1 MADISKIV
9 TTGGDELNLKDAMA
23 RGLLNG
29 HSVAKDVP
37 SDAKFTDTTYTFD
50 GTYNASSNKAA
61 TVSTVTNAISALDG
75 GTIGTPGTGKTVT
88 ALSQTN
94 GNVSATFGDI
104 SITKSQIS
112 DFPSSMTPASH
123 THGNIQNGGALQTT
137 DVTIAS
143 GDKLVVTDSSDSGK
157 IARTSIAFDG
167 STTTKALT
175 PKGTW
180 ENFTN
185 NTGTITGIKM
195 NGSSK
200 GTSGVVDLGTV
211 ITSHQDISGK
221 MNANLKGAA
230 NGVAELDANGKVPSS
245 QLPSY
250 VDDVLE
256 YDSLSNFPS
265 TGETGKIYV
274 AKDTNKTYR
283 WSGTAYVEISPSL
296 ALGETSSTAYRGDR
310 GKTAYDHSQST
321 HARTDATAVA
331 ASSTNGNIKIN
342 GTETTVYT
350 HPGSGTN
357 PHGTTKSDVGLGDVG
372 NFKAVSTVASQGLTD
387 TEKSN
392 ARANI
397 GAGTSSLA
405 LGTSSSTAY
414 RGDRGNSAYAHA
426 VTNKGSAFTSGLYK
440 ITTNSEGHVTAATAV
455 AKSDITG
462 LGIPAQDT
470 TYESKSAASGGTAV
484 SLVTTGEKYT
494 WNNKGS
500 YSKPSGG
507 IPDSDIASASTWNAK
522 GTYSKPSG
530 GIPKTDLASAVQTS
544 LGKAD
549 SALQSHQTIKQDGVT
564 GATVNRF
571 GTCSTAAATA
581 AKTVS
586 ITTGTFS
593 LEAGAMVA
601 VKFSNAN
608 SASSPT
614 LNVASTGAK
623 NIFVNGA
630 QITTNSGAKGL
641 LKGTVIFIY
650 DGTQYHLI
658 GNYYD
663 SNTHRPI
670 QVNGTEILGNNTTAL
685 NLKAGSNVTVTNSSG
700 TVTIAATDTTYSSKS
715 AASGGS
721 DVSLVTTGEKY
732 TWNSK
737 GTYSK
742 PSGGIPASDLA
753 SGVIPTVPSA
763 YTSNPAM
770 DGTASAG
777 SSGSWAK
784 GDHVHP
790 TDTSRQAKITA
801 SGILKGNGSG
811 GISAA
816 TAGTDYG
823 TYSKPS
829 GGIPDSDIASAS
841 TWNSKA
847 TKPDIG
853 TISLTATW
861 AGSGPYTQT
870 VTVSGATVT
879 ANSKVDLQPNATA
892 ITQMIEDGVQA
903 LYIANNNGTLTAYAV
918 GAETS
923 TAMTI
928 QCTVTEVVS

>member
-1 MADISKIV
+1 MADISKIKSLDG
-9 TTGGDELNLKDAMA
+9 TTTYNIKDATA
-23 RGLLNG
+23 QGLLNG

-37 SDAKFTDTTYTFD
+37 SDAKFTDTTYSSKSA
-50 GTYNASSNKAA
+50 AS
-61 TVSTVTNAISALDG
+61 G
-75 GTIGTPGTGKTVT
+75 GTDVSLVTTGEKYTW
-88 ALSQTN
+88 N
-94 GNVSATFGDI
+94 NKGN
-104 SITKSQIS
+104 
-112 DFPSSMTPASH
+112 
-123 THGNIQNGGALQTT
+123 
-137 DVTIAS
+137 
-143 GDKLVVTDSSDSGK
+143 
-157 IARTSIAFDG
+157 
-167 STTTKALT
+167 
-175 PKGTW
+175 
-180 ENFTN
+180 
-185 NTGTITGIKM
+185 GTITGIKM

-200 GTSGVVDLGTV
+200 GSSGVVDLGTV
-211 ITSHQDISGK
+211 ITAHQDISDK
-221 MNANLKGAA
+221 MNASLKGAA
-230 NGVAELDANGKVPSS
+230 NGVAELDSNGKVPSS

-256 YDSLSNFPS
+256 YDSQSTFPT

-357 PHGTTKSDVGLGDVG
+357 PHGTTKSDVGLGNVG

-426 VTNKGSAFTSGLYK
+426 VTNKGSAFASGLYK

-455 AKSDITG
+455 EKADITG
-462 LGIPAQDT
+462 LGIPGSDTNTHRPIQVNGTEVLGNNTTALNLKAGSNVTVTNSSGTVTIAATDT
-470 TYESKSAASGGTAV
+470 TYSSKTAASGGTDVSLVTTGEKYTWNNKGSYSKPSGGIPDSDIASAAAWNAKASTAVATTSADGLMSSGDKTKLNGIASGAEVNQNAFSNVVVGSTTIAADGKTDTLTLVAGSNVTLTPDATNDKVTIAATDTTYSSKSAASGGTDV

-522 GTYSKPSG
+522 GTYSKPST

-571 GTCSTAAATA
+571 GTCSTAAGTA
-581 AKTVS
+581 AKAVS

-608 SASSPT
+608 TAGTPT
-614 LNVASTGAK
+614 LNVNSSGAK

-630 QITTNSGAKGL
+630 QITTGGNKAL
-641 LKGTVIFIY
+641 LAGTVIFLY
-650 DGTQYHLI
+650 DGTQWHLI

-663 SNTHRPI
+663 
-670 QVNGTEILGNNTTAL
+670 
-685 NLKAGSNVTVTNSSG
+685 TN
-700 TVTIAATDTTYSSKS
+700 
-715 AASGGS
+715 
-721 DVSLVTTGEKY
+721 
-732 TWNSK
+732 
-737 GTYSK
+737 
-742 PSGGIPASDLA
+742 
-753 SGVIPTVPSA
+753 
-763 YTSNPAM
+763 
-770 DGTASAG
+770 
-777 SSGSWAK
+777 
-784 GDHVHP
+784 
-790 TDTSRQAKITA
+790 
-801 SGILKGNGSG
+801 
-811 GISAA
+811 
-816 TAGTDYG
+816 
-823 TYSKPS
+823 
-829 GGIPDSDIASAS
+829 
-841 TWNSKA
+841 
-847 TKPDIG
+847 
-853 TISLTATW
+853 
-861 AGSGPYTQT
+861 TQT
-870 VTVSGATVT
+870 VTGVKGNSESSYRTGNVNITAANIGAATSGHTHT
-879 ANSKVDLQPNATA
+879 T
-892 ITQMIEDGVQA
+892 T
-903 LYIANNNGTLTAYAV
+903 IASDSGTNQLTLAASTKYKLTAGGTSYIFTTPPNTTYSDATTSAHGLMTAADKTKLNALVNLGLTLV
-918 GAETS
+918 GS
-923 TAMTI
+923 
-928 QCTVTEVVS
+928 V